1 MFTLTPDRPHAN
13 PQLTRGAQR
22 ERLEVRLLAPVWDL
36 PLLVFLGVKVGR
48 DVYRFL
54 CSGFR

>member
-1 MFTLTPDRPHAN
+1 MPSPYLASEY

-48 DVYRFL
+48 DVYPL
-54 CSGFR
+54 QG